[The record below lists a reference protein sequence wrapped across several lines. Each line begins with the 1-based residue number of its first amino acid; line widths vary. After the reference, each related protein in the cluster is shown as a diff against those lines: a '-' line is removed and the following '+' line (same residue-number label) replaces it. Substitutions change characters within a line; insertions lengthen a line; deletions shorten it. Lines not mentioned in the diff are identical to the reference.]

1 MAEDIFDNHR
11 VVGFDLET
19 TGLSISQAKI
29 IQFGIIG
36 SDIDGAE
43 IRINSLVNPYISI
56 PKRSTDVHGI
66 TNRDVK
72 DLPGFRAHV
81 EKITHL
87 FNDAII
93 IGHNI
98 KRFDWPLLENEFLRC
113 GKMVPKPHTIIDTL
127 EIARKLKLTKPHN
140 LGALCKNYGISLT
153 NAHDAI
159 SDASATL
166 LLLWKIMEENPMPF
180 RKSLEELQIWNSNT
194 TGKLEQTLGPGINDL
209 PIVDSNGR
217 LRRSGSD
224 IILSFGRH
232 KGRTLQEVNEIDRNY
247 LIWIKN
253 SDKQL
258 STEIIEE
265 INIILNEI

>member
-1 MAEDIFDNHR
+1 MAEDIFDNQR

-19 TGLSISQAKI
+19 TGLSISQSKI

-43 IRINSLVNPYISI
+43 IRINSLVNPHISI
-56 PKRSTDVHGI
+56 PIKSTEIHGI
-66 TNRDVK
+66 NNADVK
-72 DLPGFRAHV
+72 HLPGFRAHI
-81 EKITHL
+81 ENISNL

-98 KRFDWPLLENEFLRC
+98 KRFDWPILENEFLRC
-113 GKMVPKPHTIIDTL
+113 GKIVPKPHAIIDTL
-127 EIARKLKLTKPHN
+127 EIARKLKLKKPHK
-140 LGALCKNYGISLT
+140 LGELCKNYGISLT

-180 RKSLEELQIWNSNT
+180 RKSLEELQIWNST
-194 TGKLEQTLGPGINDL
+194 SAEKSEQALGPSINDL
-209 PIVDSNGR
+209 PLIDSNGR
-217 LRRSGSD
+217 LRRSGEN
-224 IILSFGRH
+224 IVLSFGRH
-232 KGRTLQEVNEIDRNY
+232 KGRTLQEVKDIDKNY
-247 LIWIKN
+247 LIWIKR

-258 STEIIEE
+258 PLKIIEE
-265 INIILNEI
+265 IDFILNEI